1 MNMLNSRT
9 KPLLVAALLTLAGG
23 IGMLVRVNLSETA
36 KPSEGESDWRVTLEL
51 TLKKLKSGSRFRLS
65 LPIAN
70 SQQRISQQSF
80 QHPGLVADII
90 YNRTNGSSEAAMA
103 AITNQEDA
111 RFRAVFDIHLLRE
124 PDPLPNVKKLLLG
137 TPQRTRYLRAEDL
150 VQTKDPIVGQVLE
163 TLRNQVGKNSL
174 VELAVEYCHERL
186 KDDPNGPR
194 DAAGVL
200 RSGRAGP
207 LGRVR
212 ALLALCRAANVP
224 ARLVTGFVVEE
235 KGPLKPRS
243 WVEVYLKRHWRPCD
257 PVKGYALSTP
267 PSYVA
272 LKRDG
277 LKIYTAPENAS
288 VSAHFTAERLER
300 QSEIGTLHSRSPW
313 QIVDLRHL
321 SPGMQSTMG
330 TLLLLPLGALLT
342 SLFRNM
348 VGLPTF
354 GTFTP
359 CLLALSFAYADWRTG
374 LVVFVAILGT
384 GLYGRRVIDQLKL
397 LMVSRLGLL
406 LTLVVLSMT
415 LAISALDYWGL
426 TPSARAALL
435 PMVIMTMMIE
445 RFHIACEED
454 GFRNGCRVFAGTLFV
469 AACCMAL
476 MVWESLGAMALRFPE
491 AQLFVA
497 AGLILTGR
505 YTGYRLSEL
514 ARFRGLA
521 NPETLT

>member
-1 MNMLNSRT
+1 M
-9 KPLLVAALLTLAGG
+9 LVAALLTVAGG
-23 IGMLVRVNLSETA
+23 IGMLARVNLGETT
-36 KPSEGESDWRVTLEL
+36 KPAEGESSWRLAL
-51 TLKKLKSGSRFRLS
+51 DLSLKNLKSGSRFRLS

-80 QHPGLVADII
+80 QHPGLLADIV
-90 YNRTNGSSEAAMA
+90 YNRANGSSEAVVA
-103 AITNQEDA
+103 AITNQEEA
-111 RFRAVFDIHLLRE
+111 RFRAVLDIHLLSE
-124 PDPLPNVKKLLLG
+124 PVPLPDFKKGLLS
-137 TPQRTRYLRAEDL
+137 TPQRTRYLRSEDL
-150 VQTKDPIVGQVLE
+150 VQTKDPIVSQVLD
-163 TLRNQVGKNSL
+163 TLRQQVGKNSL
-174 VELAVEYCHERL
+174 VELAVEHCHERL
-186 KDDPNGPR
+186 KDDPDGPR

-200 RSGRAGP
+200 RSGKAGP

-212 ALLALCRAANVP
+212 ALLALCRAAKVP
-224 ARLVTGFVVEE
+224 ARLATGFILEE
-235 KGPLKPRS
+235 RGPLKTRS
-243 WVEVYLKRHWRPCD
+243 WVEVFLKRQWRPCD
-257 PVKGYALSTP
+257 PLNGYALSTP
-267 PSYVA
+267 SSYVT

-277 LKIYTAPENAS
+277 LKIHSTPENTL
-288 VSAHFTAERLER
+288 VSAYFTAERLEGLPEFGNAH
-300 QSEIGTLHSRSPW
+300 QRSPW

-321 SPGMQSTMG
+321 SPGMQSTMA

-374 LVVFVAILGT
+374 LVVFVAILGA